1 MTETCTTCGLPNE
14 LCVCEDVDKTET
26 TVSLDTEERRYGKV
40 VTLVS
45 GFEGNIDVED
55 LASTLKSS
63 LGCGGTVQDDG
74 AIMLQGEHISRTSS
88 LLEED
93 GLTVNVKDS

>member
-1 MTETCTTCGLPNE
+1 MTEMCNECGLPKE
-14 LCVCEDVDKTET
+14 ICVCGDIEKTNT

-63 LGCGGTVQDDG
+63 LGCGGTVQEDG

>member
-1 MTETCTTCGLPNE
+1 MTEMCNECGLPKE
-14 LCVCEDVDKTET
+14 ICVCGDIEKTNT

-74 AIMLQGEHISRTSS
+74 AIMLQGEHISRATG

-93 GLTVNVKDS
+93 GLEVNVQNS

>member
-1 MTETCTTCGLPNE
+1 
-14 LCVCEDVDKTET
+14 VCADIDKSAT
-26 TVSLDTEERRYGKV
+26 TVSIDTEERRYGKV

-45 GFEGNIDVED
+45 GFEGNIDVES
-55 LASTLKSS
+55 LASSLKSN

-74 AIMLQGEHISRTSS
+74 AIMLQGEHISRAAN

-93 GLTVNVKDS
+93 GLTVNVNDT

>member
-14 LCVCEDVDKTET
+14 LCVCEDVDKSAT
-26 TVSLDTEERRYGKV
+26 TVSIDTEERRYGKV

-45 GFEGNIDVED
+45 GFEGNIDVESM
-55 LASTLKSS
+55 ASSLKSN

-74 AIMLQGEHISRTSS
+74 AIMLQGEHISRTADF
-88 LLEED
+88 LEED
-93 GLTVNVKDS
+93 GMTVNVNDS